1 MLFRFDDGT
10 RIEVNCAS
18 AEALLKAIADRL
30 RRGEGF
36 AGATINIDHLDQIGR
51 DAAFRRAYAAQ
62 DLVVAD
68 GNPVVW
74 LSRIAGRPV
83 SLAPGSDLVVPIAR
97 VAAEAAAPVA
107 LIGSTP
113 QALAAAADALRAA
126 APGLDIV
133 LCVSPGFPFDPEG
146 EEADA
151 ILGRLGAAGVRLAFL
166 ALGAPRQERL
176 AARGRLALPGCGFVS
191 VGAGLDFLSGHQRRA
206 PRWVRRARMEWL
218 WRAAGNPRRLAL
230 RYARG
235 FTILPGH
242 AWRALRLRRET
253 APPR

>member
-97 VAAEAAAPVA
+97 VAAKAAAPVA

-151 ILGRLGAAGVRLAFL
+151 IL
-166 ALGAPRQERL
+166 
-176 AARGRLALPGCGFVS
+176 
-191 VGAGLDFLSGHQRRA
+191 
-206 PRWVRRARMEWL
+206 
-218 WRAAGNPRRLAL
+218 
-230 RYARG
+230 
-235 FTILPGH
+235 
-242 AWRALRLRRET
+242 
-253 APPR
+253 